1 VGSRVRGPT
10 VQSFMTTTL
19 RGGEMIGKNL
29 GTMRRIAIAARSD
42 AGISIVEVLVAALIF
57 AIVSVGV
64 AQATVT
70 AIRQAADQRAR
81 ITALSLAASEIDKV
95 RSYADPFDVD
105 PDERDVTIDG
115 TEYTVKRST
124 EWVNS
129 SGIDIPCGAGG
140 TGNMQYK
147 RVNVRVTWDTRMGIT
162 PPVSS
167 DTVLAPDGRIND
179 PTRGT
184 IMISVKGAAGTGS
197 AGVSV
202 TVSPVSGGATALD
215 EQPDPTNSLGCT
227 YALKVAPGTYN
238 VSLSKTGYIATDQST
253 SPSKSIT
260 VVAGGTVSVP
270 FDYDRAST
278 LGLVYGS
285 GSGSNRYAT
294 NNETTYVNTYGT
306 FYVTGTSS
314 SVNLYPFGGYTAI
327 AGHYVAPDPDGT
339 GGCRAVDPSEWMP
352 ATVGGVALGQGAAS
366 AAIAADPGGASSSTV
381 RMGIVRVNAVPKTSF
396 VTAVSVAT
404 GAVAGQPSCSVGMTY
419 RFAQEATWGNGT
431 SSRDLVLP
439 FGTWRLY
446 YGNTSGSTSTVIAAS
461 NIQPQTNIASTGYVG
476 AGIVTLD
483 PRPAA

>member
-1 VGSRVRGPT
+1 
-10 VQSFMTTTL
+10 
-19 RGGEMIGKNL
+19 MIGRNT
-29 GTMRRIAIAARSD
+29 GFMRRIAAAARQD

-57 AIVSVGV
+57 AIVTVGV

-95 RSYADPFDVD
+95 RSYTDPFDVD
-105 PDERDVTIDG
+105 PAERDETIDG

-124 EWVNS
+124 EWVTS
-129 SGIDIPCGAGG
+129 SGLDIPCGAGG

-147 RVNVRVTWDTRMGIT
+147 RVNVRVTWDSRMGIT

-184 IMISVKGAAGTGS
+184 IMVSVKGAAGTGS
-197 AGVSV
+197 AAVAV
-202 TVSPVSGGATALD
+202 TITPVSGGATALD
-215 EQPDPTNSLGCT
+215 SQPDATNAVGCT

-238 VSLSKTGYIATDQST
+238 VALSKTGYIATDQT
-253 SPSKSIT
+253 TAPTKSVT
-260 VVAGGTVSVP
+260 VTAGGTVSVP
-270 FDYDRAST
+270 FDYDKAAT

-294 NNETTYVNTYGT
+294 NNETTFVNTYGT
-306 FYVTGTSS
+306 FYNTGTSS
-314 SVNLYPFGGYTAI
+314 SVKLYPFGGYTAI
-327 AGHYVAPDPDGT
+327 AGHYVAPDADGS
-339 GGCRAVDPSEWMP
+339 GGCRAVDPSEWQ
-352 ATVGGVALGQGAAS
+352 AGTVGSTALAAGVAS
-366 AAIAADPGGASSSTV
+366 AAIAADPGGAASATV

-404 GAVAGQPSCSVGMTY
+404 ATVPGQPTCAVGMTY
-419 RFAQEATWGNGT
+419 RFAQEATSGSGT

-439 FGTWRLY
+439 YGTWKLY
-446 YGNTSGSTSTVIAAS
+446 YGSTSGATTTAITAA
-461 NIQPQTNIASTGYVG
+461 NIQPQTNVVSTGYTS
-476 AGIVTLD
+476 AGTVTLD
-483 PRPAA
+483 PRAAA